1 MHYKTIMF
9 KELNRVNFDFMLI
22 FHEHWPIHND
32 DNDAIIFTH
41 SFSATSDDLN
51 SQMSEL
57 QPKQASE
64 MG

>member
-1 MHYKTIMF
+1 MNIDPNIMMIM
-9 KELNRVNFDFMLI
+9 MLS
-22 FHEHWPIHND
+22 
-32 DNDAIIFTH
+32 IFTH

-51 SQMSEL
+51 SRMSEL